1 MLDKFQKYDIII
13 IERTKEDRKMK
24 ALNKM
29 EEKVLEM
36 IENGVNLHGW
46 AREVAVEMALREMAD
61 NEKEG

>member
-1 MLDKFQKYDIII
+1 MYDIII

-46 AREVAVEMALREMAD
+46 AREVAVEMALREMAE

>member
-1 MLDKFQKYDIII
+1 
-13 IERTKEDRKMK
+13 MK

-46 AREVAVEMALREMAD
+46 AREVAIEMTLREMAE
-61 NEKEG
+61 NEKEA

>member
-36 IENGVNLHGW
+36 IESGVNLHGW
-46 AREVAVEMALREMAD
+46 AREVAVEMALREMAE

>member
-1 MLDKFQKYDIII
+1 VLDKFQKYDIII

-36 IENGVNLHGW
+36 IENGVDLHGW
-46 AREVAVEMALREMAD
+46 AREVAVEMALREMAE

>member
-1 MLDKFQKYDIII
+1 
-13 IERTKEDRKMK
+13 MK

-36 IENGVNLHGW
+36 IENGVDLHGW
-46 AREVAVEMALREMAD
+46 AREVAVEMALREMAE